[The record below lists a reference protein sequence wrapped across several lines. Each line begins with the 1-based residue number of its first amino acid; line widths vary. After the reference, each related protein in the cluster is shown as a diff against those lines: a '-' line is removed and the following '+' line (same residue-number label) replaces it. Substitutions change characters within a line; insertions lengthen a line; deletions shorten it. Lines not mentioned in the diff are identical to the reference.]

1 MMITTSDKGFTV
13 IELLIGVMIV
23 AILGVVAAPQFTGL
37 LQRFRLNGA
46 TRAVWGDLHKARLM
60 AIKESTAMTVNF
72 AGNSYNITRTV
83 TGQVALQRNLAQ
95 DYPGIT
101 VSITNN
107 AITFGSTGAAGG
119 GSQTVQV
126 QSSAGTKSFTVLTTG
141 RIGSVS

>member
-1 MMITTSDKGFTV
+1 MIITSKNGFTV
-13 IELLIGVMIV
+13 IDLLIGAMIV
-23 AILGVVAAPQFTGL
+23 AILGVVAAPQFSSL

-46 TRAVWGDLHKARLM
+46 ARVVWGDLHKARLM
-60 AIKESTAMTVNF
+60 AIKESTTMTVNF

-83 TGQVALQRNLAQ
+83 SGQVVLQRNLAQ

-101 VSITNN
+101 VSITSN
-107 AITFGSTGAAGG
+107 AITFGSTGTAGG

-141 RIGSVS
+141 RIGNIS